1 MRLAVLVISVTI
13 SVTAL
18 AGQHAAQEAAPAP
31 ELHTH
36 HTHGRALRMR
46 RGRGGK
52 GRGGRGRG
60 AASLPPGSN
69 ATLPQ
74 ERCKTGGRGVWDLPL
89 HCRRKLPCDIRAFDP
104 GAKYNRKIVQ
114 SQKKAWAK
122 HNVDPANRHFQN
134 GVEWW
139 VQRGL
144 PPAVTEPEQLR
155 GAKRVFVA
163 AYFSYFWIFG
173 SHLAAPAARAAKL
186 KLGAAWQAQ
195 PERFV
200 TAHGHPGSCVQDTKA
215 TIRLVVDADHSC
227 KDSVHPMAVPY
238 VVSRPEWLVAARL
251 PAAAE
256 GEAARS
262 TLLFFRGT
270 HPQPNPSPSP
280 SPSPN
285 SSRSPNPD
293 PNREP

>member
-1 MRLAVLVISVTI
+1 MNVARSLVSPVAAFGPRSSTTPRAAGQRIPRLATTGMRLAILVI

-36 HTHGRALRMR
+36 GRALRMR

-60 AASLPPGSN
+60 GASSPPGSN

-74 ERCKTGGRGVWDLPL
+74 ERCKTGGRGVWDLPA
-89 HCRRKLPCDIRAFDP
+89 HCRRKLPCDIRVFDP
-104 GAKYNRKIVQ
+104 GARYNRKIVQ

-173 SHLAAPAARAAKL
+173 AHLARPAAAAAKL

-195 PERFV
+195 PEHFV
-200 TAHGHPGSCVQDTKA
+200 TAHGHPGSCVQESK
-215 TIRLVVDADHSC
+215 
-227 KDSVHPMAVPY
+227 
-238 VVSRPEWLVAARL
+238 
-251 PAAAE
+251 
-256 GEAARS
+256 G
-262 TLLFFRGT
+262 TLTRTRTRTL
-270 HPQPNPSPSP
+270 NP
-280 SPSPN
+280 
-285 SSRSPNPD
+285 
-293 PNREP
+293 

>member
-1 MRLAVLVISVTI
+1 MIYELRGGGYLRSQREVCSRQPSPRATHRGVRQRTPRLATTGMRLAVLVISVTI

-31 ELHTH
+31 EL

-155 GAKRVFVA
+155 GAKHRQA
-163 AYFSYFWIFG
+163 RHMDA
-173 SHLAAPAARAAKL
+173 HHTAARRRSL
-186 KLGAAWQAQ
+186 
-195 PERFV
+195 
-200 TAHGHPGSCVQDTKA
+200 
-215 TIRLVVDADHSC
+215 DA
-227 KDSVHPMAVPY
+227 
-238 VVSRPEWLVAARL
+238 
-251 PAAAE
+251 
-256 GEAARS
+256 
-262 TLLFFRGT
+262 
-270 HPQPNPSPSP
+270 
-280 SPSPN
+280 
-285 SSRSPNPD
+285 
-293 PNREP
+293 